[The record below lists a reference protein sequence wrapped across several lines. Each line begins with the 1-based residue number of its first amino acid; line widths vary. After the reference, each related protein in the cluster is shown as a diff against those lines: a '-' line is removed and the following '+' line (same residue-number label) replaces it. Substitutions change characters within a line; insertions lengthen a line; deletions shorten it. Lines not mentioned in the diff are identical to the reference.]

1 MSEIIGIK
9 SIVRAVI
16 IVYYVDHGEEL
27 QEALRIADEYL
38 EQLKQQIIQE
48 ATG

>member
-16 IVYYVDHGEEL
+16 TVYYVNHGEEVH
-27 QEALRIADEYL
+27 EAIRIADEYM
-38 EQLKQQIIQE
+38 EQLKQQIIRE